1 MDTKEVFAA
10 LDDSDWR
17 IIDCLRANARVS
29 FTDLGRQVH
38 LSLAAVAERVR
49 KLEERGVILGYHAAL
64 NPLHLGLPVQAFLR
78 VSSSQ
83 QNCQRV
89 VALARA
95 LPEVRE
101 AYRVTGTESYVLKV
115 FTPSVAHL
123 EHLIDQ
129 FLALGDVM
137 TSLILSE
144 PVAKASLE
152 RVPLLLD
159 PTQEQA

>member
-1 MDTKEVFAA
+1 METKEVLPP
-10 LDDSDWR
+10 LDDIDWH
-17 IIDCLRANARVS
+17 IIACLRNNARVS

-49 KLEERGVILGYHAAL
+49 KLEERGVILGYRVAL
-64 NPLHLGLPVQAFLR
+64 NPLLLGLPVQAFLR

-83 QNCQRV
+83 QNCKRV
-89 VALARA
+89 VALAHA

-115 FTPSVAHL
+115 FAPSVAHL
-123 EHLIDQ
+123 EYLIDQ

-137 TSLILSE
+137 TSLILSA

-152 RVPLLLD
+152 RVPLAAD
-159 PTQEQA
+159 PPQEGE